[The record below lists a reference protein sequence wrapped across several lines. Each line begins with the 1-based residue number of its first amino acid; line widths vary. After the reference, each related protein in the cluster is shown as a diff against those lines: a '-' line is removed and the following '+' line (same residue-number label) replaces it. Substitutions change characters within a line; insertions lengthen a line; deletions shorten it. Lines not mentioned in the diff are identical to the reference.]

1 MGHMFHGRRIND
13 VYDTTEAAAC
23 QERFEAYERGKI
35 VVYLAT
41 VRLGEII
48 RFREEGFVT
57 AVLATAMSRR

>member
-1 MGHMFHGRRIND
+1 MGHMFHGRKIYD

-35 VVYLAT
+35 VAYVAT

-48 RFREEGFVT
+48 CFREKGFVT
-57 AVLATAMSRR
+57 AVLVTAMNRR